1 MMDKRRQD
9 IEKEEMAPDLPP
21 ESAAAHFEAIGKAIG
36 DIDVIVRG
44 LLERTPPTKPWQRQL
59 RMHLRDA
66 DRHVE
71 ILRLAISLEHDL
83 TEIHDSARKLKQVIE
98 TANVQ
103 VVGGRADGITRNVL
117 MVAYRNASLLS
128 CLLAP

>member
-1 MMDKRRQD
+1 MDKRRQD

-59 RMHLRDA
+59 RMHLQDA

-103 VVGGRADGITRNVL
+103 VVGGRADGITRNAL

>member
-59 RMHLRDA
+59 RMHLQDA

-83 TEIHDSARKLKQVIE
+83 TEIHDSARKLK
-98 TANVQ
+98 
-103 VVGGRADGITRNVL
+103 
-117 MVAYRNASLLS
+117 
-128 CLLAP
+128 